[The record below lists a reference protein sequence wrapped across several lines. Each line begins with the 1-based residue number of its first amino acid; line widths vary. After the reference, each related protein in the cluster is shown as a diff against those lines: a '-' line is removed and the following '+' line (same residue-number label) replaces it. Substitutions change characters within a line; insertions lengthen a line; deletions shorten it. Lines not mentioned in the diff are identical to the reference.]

1 MLFTLA
7 VSGLNVVADW
17 CLSPRSKKPPDGL
30 FLCWFMDKSWS
41 STGHIT
47 GIVLFKHQQTAW
59 DTIMRHHSRSER
71 TSLFKTGEEWRAS
84 GTAGSATDLAVAHS
98 NEGANCHTLQVA
110 AGNLQRGEKQAE
122 AGHKQRLLA
131 VGGRRRQ
138 FATEDETPPSVRRA
152 ARPVTR
158 SQHTVIISRTAQI
171 ITRLL
176 RRVGRESVQ
185 SVARWGFN
193 AVLHFESI

>member
-1 MLFTLA
+1 M
-7 VSGLNVVADW
+7 
-17 CLSPRSKKPPDGL
+17 
-30 FLCWFMDKSWS
+30 
-41 STGHIT
+41 
-47 GIVLFKHQQTAW
+47 Q
-59 DTIMRHHSRSER
+59 HHSRSER
-71 TSLFKTGEEWRAS
+71 TSLFETGEEWRAS
-84 GTAGSATDLAVAHS
+84 GTAGSATDLAAAHS
-98 NEGANCHTLQVA
+98 NEGANCHRLQVA

-131 VGGRRRQ
+131 VGGRRRRR
-138 FATEDETPPSVRRA
+138 FATEDEMPLSVRRA

-158 SQHTVIISRTAQI
+158 SRHTVIISRTAQI
-171 ITRLL
+171 ITPLL